1 MGFGVKDEAV
11 KGTRALPAAASSTVD
26 GAAIDLGHGAKG
38 DFLANAEFKLE
49 APAVTTTMAPDTR
62 TLTYSIIH
70 SDNAD
75 LSAPTV
81 LMPSVIV
88 QTGAGG
94 AGAAAADYTFR
105 PPVDVKRY
113 IGVRIV
119 SGASITDSSA
129 RSATLRGMF

>member
-1 MGFGVKDEAV
+1 MFSRKDALLSA
-11 KGTRALPAAASSTVD
+11 TRALPAAASTTVD
-26 GAAIDLGHGAKG
+26 GAIIDLGHSARGELLAPR
-38 DFLANAEFKLE
+38 DFLLT

-62 TLTYSIIH
+62 TLTYSILE

-75 LSAPTV
+75 LSGPTV
-81 LMPSVIV
+81 AIANAIV

-94 AGAAAADYTFR
+94 AGAASATKRFALPSTT
-105 PPVDVKRY
+105 KRY

-129 RSATLRGMF
+129 VAATLEVLL